1 MDTFRLILRLG
12 RFGAVGRSSFAMTFT
27 QTDLLL
33 PLFFRFFFIIV
44 FLFFCFFVFQCLSC
58 FFCVGDGSVGVH
70 RAPLGESSTWQSHN
84 SRSVYI
90 YVARSSRS
98 KTPFGSAIQFFFS
111 SFFLGHNFD
120 SVYYCK
126 NSKRTI
132 IEEIDS
138 ETPYSLFL
146 FLSHFLFYNKY
157 IGEEG
162 GLLQDAVGLL

>member
-1 MDTFRLILRLG
+1 M
-12 RFGAVGRSSFAMTFT
+12 
-27 QTDLLL
+27 
-33 PLFFRFFFIIV
+33 
-44 FLFFCFFVFQCLSC
+44 
-58 FFCVGDGSVGVH
+58 
-70 RAPLGESSTWQSHN
+70 
-84 SRSVYI
+84 YI

-98 KTPFGSAIQFFFS
+98 KTPFGSAIQFFFFLL
-111 SFFLGHNFD
+111 FFLGHNFD